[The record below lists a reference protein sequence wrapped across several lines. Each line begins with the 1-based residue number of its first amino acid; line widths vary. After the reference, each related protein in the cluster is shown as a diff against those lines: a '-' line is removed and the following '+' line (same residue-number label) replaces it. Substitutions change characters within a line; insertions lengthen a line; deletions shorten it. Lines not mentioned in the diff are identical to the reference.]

1 MSKSK
6 TKVSNEVI
14 ESFLQGSNPEKYI
27 VAIESNYNE
36 PKVTLVI
43 NDPEKGKYLYDDI
56 FKPFL
61 WFKEDVTSIIYGGK
75 RLKIMEACKEYGIK
89 ITKLI
94 TSNEEGYTPDRM
106 ENGYKYMAT
115 CKHSYNNL
123 LKFFKDG
130 GVDVFSDK
138 RINPN
143 DDKSPMYR
151 SLFVMFSP
159 TEQYLIQSGKRLF
172 NGMDDYDDVHR
183 FQFDLETEGL
193 FASKNAIFQ
202 IGVRDNKGLEGV
214 LETIGDTSIDKRNS
228 ERENIEKFFKIIDA
242 VQPDIITGYNSE
254 NFDWP
259 FLFERAERLSIPI
272 TELAITLNRLSKI
285 KRKDA
290 SLKLGGETE
299 QYKQTHMFGY
309 NIMDISHAVR
319 RAMAINSEI
328 KSWGLKYIT
337 QYSEIAKPNRVYV
350 PGDKINTTWADKKNQ
365 YAFNN
370 TDGDWYIITDKKQLK
385 DGYKIVK
392 GDYIV
397 QRYLCDDL
405 WETEQIDNI
414 FNQASFLIAKMLP
427 TTFMRSSTM
436 GTAGQWKLI
445 MAAWSYERGLAI
457 PAGLPKRDFTGG
469 LSRLLEVGYAR
480 GVVKLD
486 FAALYPKIQL
496 THLIF
501 PDLDIS
507 GVMEGMLTYVV
518 DTRDKFK
525 FLTGTEKKKAKK
537 LEAKL
542 KDGEDLTTE
551 DIDSTK
557 KEIIEHKALAN
568 LYDKKQLPLKIL
580 ANSWFGSYGA
590 PYIFNWGDTDSA
602 EETTCRGRQ
611 YLRLMVRHFTEKHG
625 FRALV
630 GDSVTYDTPVY
641 VRYSDGTLDVK
652 PICDLFN
659 EDSEYIDLDGLRD
672 YEAKPFEVLTVNGW
686 KNINYVYRH
695 GTDKQIHRVTTKD
708 RLVNV
713 TEDHSLFQDGIQ
725 IKPST
730 LKRGDSIDVYNQLD
744 KFDSLSD
751 LSEDQAWLYG
761 FFLGDGS
768 ANCSDRTRKYISRKT
783 GKIHLNKSKR
793 SDWKISNSRLDFLEK
808 LRIILEKEF
817 GVIGLVKDHMKSSGV
832 YNLVAHKSEF
842 SNKFCNDFYTSYREK
857 KVPNFILNSNEKIKR
872 AFLNGVC
879 ASDGYGDDLDT
890 CSSIGMKSQV
900 AMAGL
905 SILFNE
911 LNIEYN
917 IVTRN
922 DKQNFISFILKNHN
936 RNNSSFTNKTL
947 KKTNEVW
954 KNEVIINNDKNKF
967 VYDISTEDGTFIGGI
982 GLINL
987 KNTDGFNFAFPDN
1000 IDEIKYVAN
1009 GSHWKTTDDGGK
1021 ELTGLDAVLAE
1032 FNENYMEG
1040 RMGLDIDDICNSTI
1054 NFARKNYA
1062 NDIGGKIKLVGNSV
1076 KSKKM
1081 SVYIEEFLG
1090 KGIRMLLDGDG
1101 YSFINHYYEYVD
1113 KIYNYQIPLVKMASK
1128 AKIKTTITEYKKKS
1142 LMKNKAGNPMPK
1154 QAHME
1159 LAMREGLDVTLG
1171 DTLFYINTGTSK
1183 SHGDLKT
1190 IYHNKMTNKQL
1201 EKWYINNG
1209 LDKIPP
1215 NVTREVQLNCKLI
1228 NPETIEKDFENIKEL
1243 EVLKKAL
1250 IVMEE
1255 NGEKDTEG
1263 YISINERIV
1272 DVNNSLYTDEYN
1284 VARYLEA
1291 FNKKVRPLL
1300 VCFNEDVRS
1309 KVVLDI
1315 IKVKD
1320 KITKKTTE
1328 KLKERT
1334 IFTKSECELISGI
1347 PFKDTDQDSYEDLMK
1362 MEDKEIKFWD
1372 KVNKVPNNMEVVEWE
1387 QIRADYHE
1395 RMRIARLDGIQYEKD
1410 TLDDIFKHLEI
1421 KDLNLIKTTGD
1432 LQKDIFIICDVNENG
1447 DGTLISRKWGEPLCH
1462 ILDIFKYEKNA
1473 IERDKYYQMIG
1484 NNNSDDRYEQWLDYV
1499 VECNIMTGQ
1508 TYDMFVS
1515 VDKGELSE
1523 YETEVVSQP
1532 IDGIIEKVVKKAEK
1546 IVIEGKV
1553 VVKKKRIY
1561 SEGEEDDDEI
1571 EEDENGNLIRNDEEL
1586 QLDDEYDDTFGE
1598 IPDDYVRESELK
1610 EEVRCYSKKEQIL
1623 IDNGFIEYNGVG
1635 CWVRKNWLEKQ
1646 SFIDEMIVNEK
1657 RAYDM
1662 IKRGYGFNS
1671 WLETEPE
1678 DEWGF

>member
-27 VAIESNYNE
+27 VAIESNYSE
-36 PKVTLVI
+36 PTVTLVI
-43 NDPEKGKYLYDDI
+43 NDPEKGKYLYDDK

-61 WFKEDVTSIIYGGK
+61 WFKEEVTSMIYGGK
-75 RLKIMEACKEYGIK
+75 RLKIMEACREYGIK
-89 ITKLI
+89 LTKLT
-94 TSNEEGYTPDRM
+94 TSNEEGYIPERM

-123 LKFFKDG
+123 LKFFKEG
-130 GVDVFSDK
+130 GIDVFSDK
-138 RINPN
+138 HIDPN
-143 DDKSPMYR
+143 DDKSPMFR
-151 SLFVMFSP
+151 SFFVMFSP

-193 FASKNAIFQ
+193 FASRNAIFQ

-214 LETIGDTSIDKRNS
+214 LETIGATPSDKRNS

-272 TELAITLNRLSKI
+272 TELAITLNRISKI

-299 QYKQTHMFGY
+299 RYKQTHMFGY

-350 PGDKINTTWADKKNQ
+350 PGDKINTTWADKVNQ

-370 TDGDWYIITDKKQLK
+370 TDGDWHIITDKKPLK

-445 MAAWSYERGLAI
+445 MAAWSYENGLAI

-537 LEAKL
+537 LETKL
-542 KDGEDLTTE
+542 KENKDLTAKE
-551 DIDSTK
+551 IASIK
-557 KEIIEHKALAN
+557 KEIAEYKALAN
-568 LYDKKQLPLKIL
+568 IYDKKQLPLKIL

-630 GDSVTYDTPVY
+630 GD
-641 VRYSDGTLDVK
+641 
-652 PICDLFN
+652 
-659 EDSEYIDLDGLRD
+659 
-672 YEAKPFEVLTVNGW
+672 
-686 KNINYVYRH
+686 
-695 GTDKQIHRVTTKD
+695 
-708 RLVNV
+708 
-713 TEDHSLFQDGIQ
+713 
-725 IKPST
+725 
-730 LKRGDSIDVYNQLD
+730 
-744 KFDSLSD
+744 
-751 LSEDQAWLYG
+751 
-761 FFLGDGS
+761 
-768 ANCSDRTRKYISRKT
+768 
-783 GKIHLNKSKR
+783 
-793 SDWKISNSRLDFLEK
+793 
-808 LRIILEKEF
+808 
-817 GVIGLVKDHMKSSGV
+817 
-832 YNLVAHKSEF
+832 
-842 SNKFCNDFYTSYREK
+842 
-857 KVPNFILNSNEKIKR
+857 
-872 AFLNGVC
+872 
-879 ASDGYGDDLDT
+879 
-890 CSSIGMKSQV
+890 
-900 AMAGL
+900 
-905 SILFNE
+905 
-911 LNIEYN
+911 
-917 IVTRN
+917 
-922 DKQNFISFILKNHN
+922 
-936 RNNSSFTNKTL
+936 
-947 KKTNEVW
+947 
-954 KNEVIINNDKNKF
+954 
-967 VYDISTEDGTFIGGI
+967 
-982 GLINL
+982 
-987 KNTDGFNFAFPDN
+987 TDGFNFAFPDN
-1000 IDEIKYVAN
+1000 IDEIKYVAK
-1009 GSHWKTTDDGGK
+1009 GSHWKTVDDGGK

-1101 YSFINHYYEYVD
+1101 YSFVNHYYEYVD
-1113 KIYNYQIPLVKMASK
+1113 KIYNFQIPLVKMASK
-1128 AKIKTTITEYKKKS
+1128 AKIKTTITEYKKKAT
-1142 LMKNKAGNPMPK
+1142 MKNKAGNPMPK

-1171 DTLFYINTGTSK
+1171 DTLFYINTGSAK

-1190 IYHNKMTNKQL
+1190 IDKNKMTKK
-1201 EKWYINNG
+1201 EKDIYFAANG
-1209 LDKIPP
+1209 HYPPVDKI
-1215 NVTREVQLNCKLI
+1215 VELNCKLI
-1228 NPETIEKDFENIKEL
+1228 DPETVEKDFENIKEL

-1255 NGEKDTEG
+1255 NGEKGSEAYVTITDRITE
-1263 YISINERIV
+1263 IN
-1272 DVNNSLYTDEYN
+1272 DGLYTDEYN
-1284 VARYLEA
+1284 VARYLDA
-1291 FNKKVRPLL
+1291 FNKKVKPLL
-1300 VCFNEDVRS
+1300 VCFNEDVRA
-1309 KVVLDI
+1309 KIVLDI
-1315 IKVKD
+1315 VKTKD
-1320 KITKKTTE
+1320 KVTKKVTE

-1334 IFTKSECELISGI
+1334 IFTKGECELVSGI
-1347 PFKDTDQDSYEDLMK
+1347 PFKESDQDTYADLMR

-1372 KVNKVPNNMEVVEWE
+1372 KVNKVPNNMEVEEWE
-1387 QIRADYHE
+1387 EIRADYHE
-1395 RMRIARLDGIQYEKD
+1395 RLRIARLEGIQYEKD
-1410 TLDDIFKHLEI
+1410 TLEDIFKHLEI

-1432 LQKDIFIICDVNENG
+1432 LQQDIFIICDISNEG
-1447 DGTLISRKWGEPLCH
+1447 DGMLISRKWNEALCH
-1462 ILDIFKYEKNA
+1462 VSDIFKYEKDA
-1473 IERDKYYQMIG
+1473 IERDKYYQMTKTM
-1484 NNNSDDRYEQWLDYV
+1484 SDDRYEQWLDYLA
-1499 VECNIMTGQ
+1499 ECTMMTGQ
-1508 TYDMFVS
+1508 TYNMFTEIEE
-1515 VDKGELSE
+1515 GMTEH
-1523 YETEVVSQP
+1523 ETEVVIES
-1532 IDGIIEKVVKKAEK
+1532 IDIITKKVMKKAET
-1546 IVIEGKV
+1546 IVIEEQV
-1553 VVKKKRIY
+1553 VVKKKRTY
-1561 SEGEEDDDEI
+1561 SEGDEDEDEL
-1571 EEDENGNLIRNDEEL
+1571 EEDENGNVVRNDENL
-1586 QLDDEYDDTFGE
+1586 NLDDEYDDTFGE
-1598 IPDDYVRESELK
+1598 MPDDYVSESVSVKEVELI
-1610 EEVRCYSKKEQIL
+1610 ETKKE
-1623 IDNGFIEYNGVG
+1623 
-1635 CWVRKNWLEKQ
+1635 
-1646 SFIDEMIVNEK
+1646 
-1657 RAYDM
+1657 
-1662 IKRGYGFNS
+1662 
-1671 WLETEPE
+1671 EPE